1 MYTAVVGSEK
11 KGDNQQAL
19 KVQLWRGFF
28 TTMRR

>member
-19 KVQLWRGFF
+19 KVQLLRGFF
-28 TTMRR
+28 STIRQ